1 MLSLVATSIVPGQA
15 AAGRRRVRR
24 AAEAGMIGAVLFVS
38 VFTVH
43 GWLSPGYSAARMF
56 VSELSLGPQG
66 WIQILNF
73 VLTGVLVLA
82 FGRGL
87 AAHFRTGVASRTGP
101 VLVQG
106 IGASLLASGP
116 FTTDPSALIDQST
129 AQGVVHGIFGALVFT
144 CAPVACLV
152 FFRRFRIDPLWH
164 ALAGW
169 SLGSGVVLLLGI
181 VLLRISLQPGSALF
195 EWKGLLQRILLV
207 TLMAWIFAVAARLR
221 HHYRD
226 GDAA

>member
-1 MLSLVATSIVPGQA
+1 
-15 AAGRRRVRR
+15 
-24 AAEAGMIGAVLFVS
+24 MIGAVFFVS
-38 VFTVH
+38 VFSVH
-43 GWLSPGYSAARMF
+43 GWLSPGYSATRMF

-66 WIQILNF
+66 WIQIFNF
-73 VLTGVLVLA
+73 MLTGILVLA

-106 IGASLLASGP
+106 IGASLIASGP
-116 FTTDPSALIDQST
+116 FTTDSSAMFDQPT
-129 AQGVVHGIFGALVFT
+129 AHGVVHGIFGALVFT
-144 CAPVACLV
+144 CGPVACLV
-152 FFRRFRIDPLWH
+152 FYRRFRIDPLWH

-169 SLGSGVVLLLGI
+169 TLGSGVVLVLGI
-181 VLLRISLQPGSALF
+181 VLLRISQQPGGVLF

-207 TLMAWIFAVAARLR
+207 TLMTWIFTVAARLR

-226 GDAA
+226 GETSIPVKP